1 MQIILWSITSCLKHL
16 CVKAI
21 LVCYIFHRQIHL
33 FLDKIQWILKLN
45 LTRTCIFHTF
55 NLRLENQIRLS
66 HITLHVKWKI
76 TPKTLETDTFK
87 KIIFCDLVCNFTKT
101 LHPNGLQVIDW
112 TTICGLDM
120 LNHPS
125 PDLQHCPWKLS
136 CTSHIPVYF
145 ASLLPYIKKNQIDIN

>member
-1 MQIILWSITSCLKHL
+1 MNFLIKLQIILWSITSCLKHF

-55 NLRLENQIRLS
+55 KLRLENQIRLS
-66 HITLHVKWKI
+66 HITLHVKWKK

-101 LHPNGLQVIDW
+101 LHPNGLQVIDLR
-112 TTICGLDM
+112 TRHAKSSKSRLTVLFM
-120 LNHPS
+120 KAFMHFTHS
-125 PDLQHCPWKLS
+125 
-136 CTSHIPVYF
+136 
-145 ASLLPYIKKNQIDIN
+145 SLLCLSSFLQKKKTR

>member
-1 MQIILWSITSCLKHL
+1 MEIILWSITSCLKHL

-66 HITLHVKWKI
+66 HITLHVKWKK
-76 TPKTLETDTFK
+76 TPKNLETDTFK

-120 LNHPS
+120 LNHLS
-125 PDLQHCPWKLS
+125 PDLQYCSWKLL

-145 ASLLPYIKKNQIDIN
+145 ASLLSYKKNPR

>member
-1 MQIILWSITSCLKHL
+1 MEIILWSITSCLKHL

-55 NLRLENQIRLS
+55 KLRLENQIRLS
-66 HITLHVKWKI
+66 HITLHVKWKKK
-76 TPKTLETDTFK
+76 PKNLETDTFK

-120 LNHPS
+120 LNHLS
-125 PDLQHCPWKLS
+125 PDLQYCSWKLL

-145 ASLLPYIKKNQIDIN
+145 ASLLSYKKKNQIDIN